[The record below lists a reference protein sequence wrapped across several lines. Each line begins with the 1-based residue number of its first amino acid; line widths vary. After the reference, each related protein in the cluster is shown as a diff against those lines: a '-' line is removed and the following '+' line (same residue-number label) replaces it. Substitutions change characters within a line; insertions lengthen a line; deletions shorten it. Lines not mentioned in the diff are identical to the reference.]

1 MAPYRRILILV
12 VALVA
17 AILPLTAASAAP
29 TPVFINEIHY
39 DNDGTD
45 TGEAIEIAGPAGTDL
60 TGWTLVLYNGNGGV
74 TYNTIGLGI
83 TLGDNGAGF
92 GTHVFLFGTNGV
104 QNGAPD
110 GMALVDDTATVVQFL
125 SYEGSFVATDGPANG
140 MSSTDIGVSESSTTP
155 AGYSL
160 QLGGT
165 GSTYEDFTWQTEMAN
180 TYGLTNTNQ
189 TFTGGGGGTTTT
201 TTTTTTT
208 PPPTEDAPLVIN
220 EVDYDQPGSDNAEFV
235 EIKNVS
241 DAPVNLDAYSLDLV
255 NGNGGSVYAS
265 VDLPDVDLAAGD
277 YYVVCATG
285 AAVSGCDLEGF
296 SSIQNGA
303 PDAVAIMLGSDIV
316 DTLSYEGDVAGYT
329 EGSGATGDP
338 GFGSAA
344 NESISRVPDGSDTN
358 DNSVDFANTC
368 ATPGATNAANNV
380 TCSDLVFIHD
390 IQGTGGDSPLD
401 GERVTIEGVVVADE
415 ETFDSLAGFF
425 VQEEDSDVDGDA
437 MTSEGIFV
445 FNFSNDSVDIG
456 DVVRVEGTVDERF
469 GNTQLTDF
477 VEIVEVDANGSR
489 TASPSMIT
497 YPLVS
502 LDDMEAVEGML
513 VTFTQD
519 LVISEY
525 FNYDRF
531 GEIVVGLPSPG
542 FTRQMQPNAVYE
554 PGSPDAMA
562 LREFNLLSRITI
574 DDGKTSQNPDFMV
587 HPIFRDEFTL
597 QNSFRG
603 GDSIGGLQ
611 GAIYYTFGR
620 HVLYPNGHDT
630 YTPNPRPGVPNVGGD
645 IKVATLNVLNY
656 FLTIDDRSNNC
667 GPNQDQNCRGADTQE
682 EFDRQRQK
690 MLEALLDLD
699 ADVIGLIEMENTP
712 GVEPMAD
719 IVAGMNAALGADI
732 YDYVDAGI
740 AGPDV
745 IKVGLIYNKWTV
757 TQTDETA
764 VLDSP
769 DFIDPRGSGVARN
782 RAAVAATFKE
792 QHGNGRFSVVVNH
805 FKSKGSACGA
815 GDDEGPGDF
824 FGSCNLTRTLAAE
837 KLVEWI
843 GTNPTGAED
852 TDWLIIGDLN
862 SYGMEDPID
871 VLVGAGYAN
880 LVADTYGPAG
890 YSYVFDGE
898 LGNLDYILAS
908 EGLSSQVT
916 GAAVWHLNADEPD
929 IIDYDMSFKSDTQD
943 LLFDGTNPYRSSDHD
958 AVIVGLD
965 LSRSGKSKGD
975 PKGPPLGML

>member
-1 MAPYRRILILV
+1 MAPYRRILILA

-17 AILPLTAASAAP
+17 AVLPLTAASASP

-60 TGWTLVLYNGNGGV
+60 TGWTLVLYNGNGGGA
-74 TYNTIGLGI
+74 YNTIGLDI

-125 SYEGSFVATDGPANG
+125 SYEGSFAATDGPANG
-140 MSSTDIGVSESSTTP
+140 MTSTDIGVSESSSTP
-155 AGYSL
+155 AGHSL

-165 GSTYEDFTWQTEMAN
+165 GSTYEDFVWQTEMAN

-189 TFTGGGGGTTTT
+189 TFEGGGGPPTTSSTTTT
-201 TTTTTTT
+201 TMA
-208 PPPTEDAPLVIN
+208 PPTEDAPLVIN
-220 EVDYDQPGSDNAEFV
+220 EIDYDQPGSDNAEFV

-241 DAPVNLDAYSLDLV
+241 DDTVNLDEYSLELI
-255 NGNGGSVYAS
+255 NGNGGSTYAS
-265 VDLPDVDLAAGD
+265 VDLPDVELAAGG

-285 AAVSGCDLEGF
+285 AAVATCDLEGF
-296 SSIQNGA
+296 SSVQNGA
-303 PDAVAIMLGSDIV
+303 PDAVAIMHDGGIV
-316 DTLSYEGDVAGYT
+316 DTVSYEGDVPGYT
-329 EGSGATGDP
+329 EGTGAGQDP
-338 GFGSAA
+338 GFAA
-344 NESISRVPDGSDTN
+344 YRSLSRVPDGTDTN
-358 DNSVDFANTC
+358 DNSADFTNACT
-368 ATPGATNAANNV
+368 TPGAANSETNLLCAP
-380 TCSDLVFIHD
+380 LVKIHD

-401 GERVTIEGVVVADE
+401 GERVSIEGVVVADE

-425 VQEEDSDVDGDA
+425 VQEEDFDVDGDPL
-437 MTSEGIFV
+437 TSEGIFV
-445 FNFSNDSVDIG
+445 FNHAGNDVNIG

-477 VEIVEVDANGSR
+477 VEIAVLDTNSNA
-489 TASPSMIT
+489 ASPSTVI
-497 YPLVS
+497 YPLTS
-502 LDDMEAVEGML
+502 IGDMERYEGML
-513 VTFTQD
+513 VKFTQD

-542 FTRQMQPNAVYE
+542 YERPMQPNALYE
-554 PGSPDAMA
+554 PGSADAIA
-562 LREFNLLSRITI
+562 LREFHELSRISI
-574 DDGKTSQNPDFMV
+574 DDGKSSQNPDEVV
-587 HPIFRDEFTL
+587 HPIFRNDFTL

-603 GDSIGGLQ
+603 GDKVGGLQ
-611 GAIYYTFGR
+611 GAIYYSFGE
-620 HVLYPNGHDT
+620 HKLYPNGHET
-630 YTPNPRPGVPNVGGD
+630 YVANPRPGVPNVGGD

-667 GPNQDQNCRGADTQE
+667 GPNQNENCRGADTE
-682 EFDRQRQK
+682 LEFERQRMK
-690 MLEALLDLD
+690 ILNALYEMD

-719 IVAGMNAALGADI
+719 IVAGLNAMLGADI
-732 YDYVDAGI
+732 YDYVDAGL

-745 IKVGLIYNKWTV
+745 IKVGIIYNKWTV

-764 VLDSP
+764 VLDSD
-769 DFIDPRGSGVARN
+769 DFLDPNNLGDDKN

-805 FKSKGSACGA
+805 FKSKGSPCGP
-815 GDDEGPGDF
+815 GDDEAPGEF
-824 FGSCNLTRTLAAE
+824 TGSCNLTRTLAAQ

-862 SYGMEDPID
+862 SYDKEDPID
-871 VLVGAGYAN
+871 VLVGAGYTDLLRMYDGEDA
-880 LVADTYGPAG
+880 

-898 LGNLDYILAS
+898 FGYLDYILSSAS
-908 EGLSSQVT
+908 MTPQVT
-916 GAAVWHLNADEPD
+916 GAAAWNLNSDEPD

-943 LLFDGTNPYRSSDHD
+943 ALFDGTNPYRSSDHD